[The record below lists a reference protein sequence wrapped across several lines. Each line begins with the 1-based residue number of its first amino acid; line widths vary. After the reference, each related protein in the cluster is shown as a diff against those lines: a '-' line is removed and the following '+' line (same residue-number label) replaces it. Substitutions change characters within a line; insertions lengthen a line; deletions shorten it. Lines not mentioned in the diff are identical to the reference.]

1 MSRYFIFISQQ
12 NYYSL
17 KNQQMIKKCLFFYRI
32 PSLKFPQ
39 RDGEPHLSASLS
51 QFKRNNTFFLNSPV
65 KSDIRNPLRYLLITS

>member
-39 RDGEPHLSASLS
+39 RDGERYSNEAALSLRSR
-51 QFKRNNTFFLNSPV
+51 RNG
-65 KSDIRNPLRYLLITS
+65 Y